1 MSRNEVD
8 DAVFRFLVSPGYD
21 HPLNCPVCAPHVS
34 FGRRST
40 VITSGSARPRP
51 PSKRGP

>member
-21 HPLNCPVCAPHVS
+21 HPLNCPVCAPHISFVS
-34 FGRRST
+34 KRRPV
-40 VITSGSARPRP
+40 VITT
-51 PSKRGP
+51 